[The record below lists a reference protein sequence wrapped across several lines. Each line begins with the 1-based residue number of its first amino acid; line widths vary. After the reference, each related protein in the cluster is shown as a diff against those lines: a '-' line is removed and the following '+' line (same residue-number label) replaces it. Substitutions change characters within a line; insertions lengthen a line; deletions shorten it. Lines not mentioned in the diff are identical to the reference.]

1 MIFFLKWEFLKKK
14 FPLPLHSP
22 LQISKLHKKKKK
34 NPGNFHGVESLFL
47 VLSRAFVEV
56 CVANH

>member
-1 MIFFLKWEFLKKK
+1 MFFFKKRGIPQKK

>member
-1 MIFFLKWEFLKKK
+1 MFFLKKRGNSSKKI
-14 FPLPLHSP
+14 PPPLHSP

-34 NPGNFHGVESLFL
+34 NPGNFHGESLFL
-47 VLSRAFVEV
+47 VLSRAAVEV